1 MLKKANSFSMLF
13 SHQLNT
19 TVGPVHSQAEYLLVA
34 PVPATAQTQSVPADT
49 QLAGITLILIIII
62 IIIIS
67 PPGRCPGEEG
77 LEPEPRVP
85 AEGEEAQLGL
95 PGDEAQAGA
104 GLAGQAGGGG
114 CQGEGGAGEEG
125 GGVLV
130 DEETARP
137 GEEICYNP

>member
-1 MLKKANSFSMLF
+1 M
-13 SHQLNT
+13 T
-19 TVGPVHSQAEYLLVA
+19 
-34 PVPATAQTQSVPADT
+34 
-49 QLAGITLILIIII
+49 IIII
-62 IIIIS
+62 IIIIILIILS
-67 PPGRCPGEEG
+67 PPGRCPGEDG

-85 AEGEEAQLGL
+85 AKGEEAQLGFH
-95 PGDEAQAGA
+95 GDAAQAGA

-137 GEEICYNP
+137 VEEICYNP